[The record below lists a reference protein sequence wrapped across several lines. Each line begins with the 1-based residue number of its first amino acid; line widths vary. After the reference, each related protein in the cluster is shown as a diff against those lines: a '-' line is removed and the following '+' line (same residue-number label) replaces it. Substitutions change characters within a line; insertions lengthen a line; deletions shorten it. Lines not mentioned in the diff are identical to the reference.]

1 MEWEQSLKHLDTG
14 NYDDNFN
21 KVIVHYPFT
30 TSNNK
35 EAFLQDFLE
44 ILEEM
49 LPQYDTQ
56 QCLQQVQIFNL
67 TLS

>member
-1 MEWEQSLKHLDTG
+1 MLYFFHLMEWEQSLKHLDTG

-49 LPQYDTQ
+49 LPQ
-56 QCLQQVQIFNL
+56 VQIFNL